1 MNKIRRS
8 AAGIILGLG
17 LAIFAAAAQSSGRIL
32 YVSKLGDNSD
42 GSSWVRAFT
51 TIQAAL
57 SAVPDDK
64 GGHRIAIRP
73 DIYFEAMLF
82 PAQKGAAGRYNELLG
97 DTDGT
102 LGSGTTGPV
111 VIDAG
116 DPGLKGFKSY
126 DWWGPFRSYA
136 KGWSPEHK
144 EETFSAIGWDR
155 WRLAN
160 LYVTGGDAGIFFD
173 LTDQV
178 KPFSVLVE
186 DCVGIGRAF
195 GGGVASCLS
204 RPDEPITFR
213 RCHLWA
219 LDFWGDTAGAYCRVE
234 NKVMPSRPDVVFEE
248 CVLVGP
254 QCSLKGSNFGFH
266 TFTRVKAVRS
276 RLVTLNFSQP
286 AGTPTDG
293 IIQSVQEGKLLHVD
307 LEDTTMMG
315 YKVFGVIVKK
325 DTAGEIGYSIKGDVK
340 AYVQF
345 QQSVPQGIER
355 LSGWPLDVFQ
365 SIMPPLPRRKTPYI
379 SREIIRTD
387 LCELAPVTWKGI
399 PAFLECIRPASGG
412 AAADYRLEI
421 RDAASDRI
429 LTRFAEGYG
438 LASMLVHEGE
448 ALVFASR
455 WESGGWRDVTLF
467 RSRDLQTWASSPVI
481 RGENEGIFNSSVC
494 RGPDGFVLAYESD
507 DSRYPAFTIKF
518 ARSKDL
524 RLWTRMPE
532 ATFGTNRYTA
542 CPYLR
547 HANGFYYVLY
557 LEQRTPRWFFE
568 TYITRSR
575 DLVHWELSS
584 ANPVLTPEGLDE
596 GINASDPE
604 LAEENGRTFLYFA
617 VGDQRT
623 WMNIKRAIYPGRL
636 AAFLESW
643 FQTPGI
649 PDWGSAGAARAPRK
663 R

>member
-1 MNKIRRS
+1 LKKIRLS
-8 AAGIILGLG
+8 AAVFIGAWG
-17 LAIFAAAAQSSGRIL
+17 LAGWLAAAPPPVRTIH
-32 YVSKLGDNSD
+32 VSKLGDNSD
-42 GSSWVRAFT
+42 GLSWARAYT

-57 SAVPDDK
+57 SAVPDER
-64 GGHRIAIRP
+64 GGHRIVIRP
-73 DIYFEAMLF
+73 DTYFEAMLF
-82 PAQKGAAGRYNELLG
+82 PAQKGAAGRYNELIG
-97 DTDGT
+97 DTDGA
-102 LGSGTTGPV
+102 LGSGTSGPV
-111 VIDAG
+111 VIDSS

-160 LYVTGGDAGIFFD
+160 LYVTGGDGGIFFD
-173 LTDQV
+173 MTDQV
-178 KPFSVLVE
+178 KPFTVIVE
-186 DCVGIGRAF
+186 DCTGIGRAF

-234 NKVMPSRPDVVFEE
+234 NAAMPARPDVVFED

-266 TFTRVKAVRS
+266 TFTRIKVLRG

-307 LEDTTMMG
+307 LEDTALMG

-325 DTAGEIGYSIKGDVK
+325 ETAGEIGYSVKGDVK

-345 QQSVPQGIER
+345 QQTLPKGIER
-355 LSGWPLDVFQ
+355 LSGWPVDLFQ
-365 SIMPPLPRRKTPYI
+365 SITPPLPHRRTPYI
-379 SREIIRTD
+379 SRALLKAD
-387 LCELAPVTWKGI
+387 LCELAPLNWKGT
-399 PAFLECIRPASGG
+399 PAYLACLRPASGG
-412 AAADYRLEI
+412 TASDYHLEI
-421 RDAASDRI
+421 QEAASGRS
-429 LTRFAEGYG
+429 LARFAEGYG
-438 LASMLVHEGE
+438 LASILIQDGE

-455 WESGGWRDVTLF
+455 WEPAGWRDVTLF
-467 RSRDLQTWASSPVI
+467 RSRDLRTWTSTLVL
-481 RGENEGIFNSSVC
+481 RGENEGIFNTSVC

-507 DSRYPAFTIKF
+507 DARYPAFTIKF
-518 ARSKDL
+518 ARSGDL
-524 RLWTRMPE
+524 RTWTRMPE
-532 ATFGTNRYTA
+532 ATFGTDRYTA
-542 CPYLR
+542 CPCLR
-547 HANGFYYVLY
+547 YSNGYYYVLY
-557 LEQRTPRWFFE
+557 LEQRAPRWFFE

-575 DLVHWELSS
+575 NLVHWELSA
-584 ANPVLTPEGLDE
+584 ANPVLSPEGLDE

-604 LAEENGRTFLYFA
+604 LAEEDGHTAVYFA

-623 WMNIKRAIYPGRL
+623 WMNLKRAVYPGRL
-636 AAFLESW
+636 AEFLEFW
-643 FQTPGI
+643 YKTPGI
-649 PDWGSAGAARAPRK
+649 PDRGSAGASRPAR
-663 R
+663 